1 MPYTHRKVKGKQCV
15 YKKSTGKKV
24 GCTTGPLQK
33 YLAALAINA
42 NESKTFKK
50 KTISQQDVLAG
61 VRKPMP
67 PPSKSFKDKKKYDR
81 KGGKSFDTMYE
92 QAMSSLGVIGRNTG
106 TPGQLGGPTDPS
118 FTAEGEYAQGQDDA
132 GIPAVQVDEADKE
145 QIVHDIIGDIE
156 DLNSSHNWNTPVN
169 KDLISAM
176 ADSLREVGIEPTD
189 LDYAATTNDPGRQ
202 ENYLMHALKDLRA
215 MTQNVAEDE
224 SNPADPLPMG
234 TTTVGTAASP
244 GDNIGESTYKIGE
257 VILDNP
263 YGTGRKHFQG
273 IDRIEAVSEDDALNK
288 FIRRLVVSKKIPTKP
303 EILYRNAQKN
313 NVSVVKIEDNVSKPT
328 AYWWQDKD

>member
-50 KTISQQDVLAG
+50 KSISQQDILAG

-67 PPSKSFKDKKKYDR
+67 PPSKSFKDKKKYSR
-81 KGGKSFDTMYE
+81 KDSKSFDTMYE
-92 QAMSSLGVIGRNTG
+92 QAMSSLGVIGRNNDDT
-106 TPGQLGGPTDPS
+106 S

-132 GIPAVQVDEADKE
+132 GIPPVQDGVDKE
-145 QIVHDIIGDIE
+145 QTIHDIIGDIE

-189 LDYAATTNDPGRQ
+189 LDYAAETNDPDRQ
-202 ENYLMHALKDLRA
+202 ENYLMHALKDLKA
-215 MTQNVAEDE
+215 MTQNVSKEE
-224 SNPADPLPMG
+224 SEPADSLPMG
-234 TTTVGTAASP
+234 TTTAGTAASP
-244 GDNIGESTYKIGE
+244 GDNINESVEEDGYNIA
-257 VILDNP
+257 
-263 YGTGRKHFQG
+263 HFY
-273 IDRIEAVSEDDALNK
+273 L
-288 FIRRLVVSKKIPTKP
+288 
-303 EILYRNAQKN
+303 
-313 NVSVVKIEDNVSKPT
+313 
-328 AYWWQDKD
+328 KDGKL

>member
-1 MPYTHRKVKGKQCV
+1 MPLTHRKVKGKQCV
-15 YKKSTGKKV
+15 YKKSTGKKI

-50 KTISQQDVLAG
+50 KTISQQDILAG

-67 PPSKSFKDKKKYDR
+67 PPSKSFKDKKKYSR
-81 KGGKSFDTMYE
+81 KDKGFDTMYE

-106 TPGQLGGPTDPS
+106 TPGQLSGPTDPS

-189 LDYAATTNDPGRQ
+189 LDYAAETNDPGRQ
-202 ENYLMHALKDLRA
+202 ENYLMHALKDLKA
-215 MTQNVAEDE
+215 MTQNIAEDE
-224 SNPADPLPMG
+224 SEPAASLPMG
-234 TTTVGTAASP
+234 STSAGTAASP
-244 GDNIGESTYKIGE
+244 GDNINESVEEDGYNIA
-257 VILDNP
+257 
-263 YGTGRKHFQG
+263 HFY
-273 IDRIEAVSEDDALNK
+273 L
-288 FIRRLVVSKKIPTKP
+288 
-303 EILYRNAQKN
+303 
-313 NVSVVKIEDNVSKPT
+313 
-328 AYWWQDKD
+328 KDGKL